1 MHNTDGCALN
11 DSKITRTK
19 MLDYRRKEAIPD
31 VSYDLDGDGFVGGKD
46 YVVARKFDKGFK
58 NYLTTEERAEAFEA
72 LKKVSIFQ
80 ILLIVLNRALKI
92 ATLGMSRLVVV
103 KDHLE

>member
-1 MHNTDGCALN
+1 MHKTDISPSMT
-11 DSKITRTK
+11 SKITRTK

-58 NYLTTEERAEAFEA
+58 NYLTPDER
-72 LKKVSIFQ
+72 
-80 ILLIVLNRALKI
+80 
-92 ATLGMSRLVVV
+92 
-103 KDHLE
+103 